1 MNGMED
7 PVMTAGISVTVK
19 AVITVPAAITISAA
33 TVQVTAECAMKLFAS
48 AAGAVVSVVKS

>member
-1 MNGMED
+1 MED

-33 TVQVTAECAMKLFAS
+33 IARAIAECAMKLFAS
-48 AAGAVVSVVKS
+48 AAGAVASVVKS